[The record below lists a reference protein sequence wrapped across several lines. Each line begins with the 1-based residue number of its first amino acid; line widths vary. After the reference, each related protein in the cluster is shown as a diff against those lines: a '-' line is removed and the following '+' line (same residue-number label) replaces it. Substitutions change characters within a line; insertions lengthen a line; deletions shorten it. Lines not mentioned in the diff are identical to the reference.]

1 MRLIFLAESHVF
13 LSCVPLPTK
22 SDPSCSTPEPP
33 AIRMMGVDGRERQE
47 VQEASSPPG
56 SSPCPPCPD
65 PCPPCPAPP
74 YPAPS
79 LPGRP
84 GSRMQDGSDR
94 SIKNGTPNDQELSQE
109 DLLPKLE
116 ATPCR
121 RSSLREGPPT
131 PPPPPPPMSGAPVWE
146 RRPRVKPPT
155 YLFSLPSTGTG
166 AGNLCSSPLLLLHL
180 QMSPSLTL
188 LSFFPSQVSKYF
200 LLQSRVKFFQIFP
213 PSSETHDCF
222 LGEIHPAVIPFHI
235 HPPQG
240 LQPQVDISA
249 IENDQ

>member
-1 MRLIFLAESHVF
+1 MRLIFFAESHVF
-13 LSCVPLPTK
+13 LSGVPLPTK

-56 SSPCPPCPD
+56 STPTPCPPCPD
-65 PCPPCPAPP
+65 SCPPCPAPP

-94 SIKNGTPNDQELSQE
+94 SIKNGTHNDQELSQE

-155 YLFSLPSTGTG
+155 YLFSLPSTGAG

-200 LLQSRVKFFQIFP
+200 LLQSRVKRPQP
-213 PSSETHDCF
+213 NSSRYF
-222 LGEIHPAVIPFHI
+222 
-235 HPPQG
+235 HPPPKHTTAFWERFTRLSFPSTSTPHKG
-240 LQPQVDISA
+240 Y
-249 IENDQ
+249 NRR